1 MPTPEQFQAAQDR
14 ELEGIRAALERALEV
29 NAEVLASLASL
40 GRGRKSKRN
49 KKHRR
54 KGTRARRRSR
64 RH

>member
-29 NAEVLASLASL
+29 NEAALASL
-40 GRGRKSKRN
+40 GRGRRSRRT
-49 KKHRR
+49 KKPRR

>member
-14 ELEGIRAALERALEV
+14 ELEGIRAALERALEA
-29 NAEVLASLASL
+29 NEAALAAL
-40 GRGRKSKRN
+40 GRGRRSRRN

-54 KGTRARRRSR
+54 KGTHARRRSR

>member
-14 ELEGIRAALERALEV
+14 ELEGIRAVIERALEA
-29 NAEVLASLASL
+29 NEAALALL
-40 GRGRKSKRN
+40 GRGRKSRRN

-54 KGTRARRRSR
+54 KGTRARIRSR

>member
-29 NAEVLASLASL
+29 NAEVLAAL
-40 GRGRKSKRN
+40 GKGRNRKSRRN